1 LRNTRTPRESTTSGQ
16 SIKTRPARAEPI
28 TKGEVMLNAQADAQ
42 RLLKEG
48 ADTWGA
54 KTAQSRS
61 SAPASIT

>member
-1 LRNTRTPRESTTSGQ
+1 MSRFVR
-16 SIKTRPARAEPI
+16 RAEPI